1 MTQIDTSLFTPQRE
15 ATHRVATHRGVALHP
30 PGSPEPSELRFRE
43 AALARHGTIHHGIA
57 HVTTETSE
65 DFQNRKNPWIS
76 AVSQSSG
83 LHLCKKRKQNTGRS
97 GTEAMAGVAG
107 QTVGP
112 ERSQHADDT
121 DDTYRHVSVVAWTTR
136 CTDSRTLSRRH
147 GSAVARGQS
156 GRARAITHRW
166 SP

>member
-83 LHLCKKRKQNTGRS
+83 LHLCKKTQTKHRKKRNRGHGRS
-97 GTEAMAGVAG
+97 SWSNCWPWKKSTRGRHG
-107 QTVGP
+107 
-112 ERSQHADDT
+112 
-121 DDTYRHVSVVAWTTR
+121 RHVSTR
-136 CTDSRTLSRRH
+136 LSRSMDYTLHGLTDSKSQTRLCRSP
-147 GSAVARGQS
+147 
-156 GRARAITHRW
+156 RAKW
-166 SP
+166 